1 MLGGERL
8 ATSLAHAQELLTL
21 AAPASAA
28 KKKSRA

>member
-21 AAPASAA
+21 AAPTA